1 MSRHTH
7 AKSIRAKSPIVDD
20 ISPTL
25 PVRCSSIP
33 AINGCQPVTRRMSA
47 RYDMYLQRVTQLNR
61 YISFHHNQHN
71 PYTTHTHSNQVKN
84 WRAYSRSAIGRCT
97 LRTRLW
103 LWILTLVFVG
113 FTLHTSICAC
123 EVVHPHQ
130 GSTKPCVIRCHTTN
144 RPAKSTAQLARQPVA
159 MHPALLS
166 LAIPGLAYP
175 AVVDALPRFTLENSA
190 PLLARGPPPVSAA

>member
-1 MSRHTH
+1 
-7 AKSIRAKSPIVDD
+7 
-20 ISPTL
+20 
-25 PVRCSSIP
+25 
-33 AINGCQPVTRRMSA
+33 
-47 RYDMYLQRVTQLNR
+47 
-61 YISFHHNQHN
+61 
-71 PYTTHTHSNQVKN
+71 
-84 WRAYSRSAIGRCT
+84 

-144 RPAKSTAQLARQPVA
+144 RPEKSTAQLARQPVA

-166 LAIPGLAYP
+166 LAIPALAYP